1 MWALESDRHEVG
13 LNVYHLLAVS
23 FSLSFFIYQVGM
35 LNTTS
40 EGYYKAQ
47 NYIYSLSNTQQL
59 FKITPFSSLPLPRKK
74 VVLKLF
80 GKMTFL

>member
-1 MWALESDRHEVG
+1 MWYTSSLKKDQGMPQSRGGVVELMWALESDRHEVG

-40 EGYYKAQ
+40 EGYFKA
-47 NYIYSLSNTQQL
+47 
-59 FKITPFSSLPLPRKK
+59 
-74 VVLKLF
+74 
-80 GKMTFL
+80 